1 MVTMEMSW
9 LSKWLHEAKVLYT
22 DAEGPLLVLK
32 PRTVPSHEM
41 VFIEK
46 GRNVCKKILNNFI
59 ILGTKFQKQLLTF
72 LPNNNLFNHLDL
84 TTHNKIKHIW
94 ICVKT

>member
-9 LSKWLHEAKVLYT
+9 PSKWLHEAKVLYT

-32 PRTVPSHEM
+32 PRTIPSHEM

-46 GRNVCKKILNNFI
+46 GRNVCKKS
-59 ILGTKFQKQLLTF
+59 
-72 LPNNNLFNHLDL
+72 
-84 TTHNKIKHIW
+84 
-94 ICVKT
+94 